1 MIHSVKYKTT
11 RNTHQV
17 ASKLSNTNDNEVIG
31 SEANRIV
38 PEGYFSVEEFRKI
51 AIEKGH
57 TFCNKHGII

>member
-1 MIHSVKYKTT
+1 MIHTVKSKTT

-17 ASKLSNTNDNEVIG
+17 APKLSNHNDNKAI
-31 SEANRIV
+31 SSKKNRIA

>member
-1 MIHSVKYKTT
+1 MIQSVKSKAT

-17 ASKLSNTNDNEVIG
+17 APKLLNKNDKEVIC
-31 SEANRIV
+31 SAPNKIV
-38 PEGYFSVEEFRKI
+38 PEGYFSYEEFRKI